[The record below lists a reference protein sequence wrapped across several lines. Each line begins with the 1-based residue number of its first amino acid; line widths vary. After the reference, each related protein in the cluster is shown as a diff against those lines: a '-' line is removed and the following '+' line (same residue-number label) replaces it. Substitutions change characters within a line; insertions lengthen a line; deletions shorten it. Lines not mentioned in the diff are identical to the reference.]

1 MMKSILALR
10 RTGFSFLILLLLL
23 QTTPA
28 NAQPTHPLL
37 KRVQDR
43 LNTVNNYKAEG
54 ILRTDVSFIRIP
66 ESKVTILFK
75 NPDKFRIRKE
85 EGISIVPKG
94 GVNIN
99 LNALIGGK
107 DYTAVEAGRTIYHG
121 KPVAIIKLLPLLET
135 SEVVLST
142 LYIDEQQAV
151 VRKALTT
158 TRDNGSYEMEFD
170 YGKYL
175 NYGLPDKITFL
186 FNTKD
191 YKLPKGVTFEYDP
204 GSGPKSGKQ
213 ASTQGKIEILYS
225 SYAINKGISD
235 SEFR

>member
-1 MMKSILALR
+1 MGLR
-10 RTGFSFLILLLLL
+10 RTGFLFLLLLTL
-23 QTTPA
+23 GFQQGFTQA
-28 NAQPTHPLL
+28 VHPLL

-43 LNTVNNYKAEG
+43 LNTVNNYRAEG

-66 ESKVTILFK
+66 ESRVTVLFK
-75 NPDKFRIRKE
+75 NPDKFRIRKQ

-107 DYTAVEAGRTIYHG
+107 DYTAVDAGKTSYRG
-121 KPVAIIKLLPLLET
+121 KQVAVIKLLPLQDT
-135 SEVVLST
+135 SQIVLST
-142 LYIDEQQAV
+142 LYIDEQQALV
-151 VRKALTT
+151 QKAQTT
-158 TRDNGSYEMEFD
+158 TRNNGSYEMEFD
-170 YGKYL
+170 YGRYL
-175 NYGLPDKITFL
+175 KFGLPDKITFL

-204 GSGPKSGKQ
+204 GSRPETGKQ
-213 ASTQGKIEILYS
+213 ASSQGRIEILYS
-225 SYAINKGISD
+225 SYTINKGISD